1 MNFNFMELA
10 CRTLKEVLVPPVTE
24 TRVVEPKIDVTVNI
38 YINNYIYTSGLGQ
51 RTKSM
56 VGKSYMDQYC

>member
-10 CRTLKEVLVPPVTE
+10 CKTLKEVLVPPTE
-24 TRVVEPKIDVTVNI
+24 TKAITEPKIDVTVNI
-38 YINNYIYTSGLGQ
+38 YINNYIYTSGLGE

>member
-10 CRTLKEVLVPPVTE
+10 CKTLKEVLVSPVTE

-38 YINNYIYTSGLGQ
+38 YINNYIYTSGLGE